1 MMDERAIRDQL
12 RWLRTLSDAD
22 PNDSLAKEALEDLQK
37 KYPDVTIPQEPDTLT
52 QRPQVFEVTDR
63 DSPYSPAELVS
74 RPGREW
80 ADDLLAYLQDS
91 HSIIA
96 TDGLEVSIKEA
107 CRQKPEWGVELA
119 TTLSERDEWSTELW
133 QHLLYAWR
141 GDFGEE
147 LTKKILDLVAVEELL
162 SRYQWHVA
170 SILWD
175 LARNGGRPYFPALL
189 SQANTI
195 AARLGN
201 YIDDSMPEFHGDY
214 FTTAINH
221 PSGMLAEFWMASLST
236 WLTLQDARPSQLP
249 PDYRER
255 LFGIV
260 ADESKSGLLGKAV
273 LCWQLPFLFGLDQQ
287 WADEHLVPLLTD
299 VSEIERAT
307 TAWHGFV
314 YSSQY
319 WPELLQR
326 LETGFHEAARKMNQL
341 FTEESRIRDH
351 FIDRY
356 VSVTVF
362 HAQDPIND
370 WIPPFFEGATESKDR
385 KNFAFHLW
393 HVLRRMEQPELRQH
407 LWERLLKPYW
417 QNRLQGVPRFEP
429 DRKELGQMAEWL
441 PNLDTTLAEAVALA
455 VSRPWTWE
463 DASILSHDMEN
474 EAISLWRENP
484 IETVSLILHVGES
497 QEAQLG
503 WEWRGKGALMKSLL
517 ANPLVNQ
524 ATKHRLQDLVTLL
537 GLD

>member
-1 MMDERAIRDQL
+1 MS
-12 RWLRTLSDAD
+12 RWKNS
-22 PNDSLAKEALEDLQK
+22 
-37 KYPDVTIPQEPDTLT
+37 
-52 QRPQVFEVTDR
+52 
-63 DSPYSPAELVS
+63 
-74 RPGREW
+74 
-80 ADDLLAYLQDS
+80 
-91 HSIIA
+91 
-96 TDGLEVSIKEA
+96 
-107 CRQKPEWGVELA
+107 
-119 TTLSERDEWSTELW
+119 
-133 QHLLYAWR
+133 
-141 GDFGEE
+141 
-147 LTKKILDLVAVEELL
+147 L

-307 TAWHGFV
+307 AAWHGFV

-370 WIPPFFEGATESKDR
+370 WIPPFFEGATESEDR

-393 HVLRRMEQPELRQH
+393 HVLRRMERPEHRGS

-417 QNRLQGVPRFEP
+417 QNRLQGVPRYEP
-429 DRKELGQMAEWL
+429 DQAELGQMAEWL
-441 PNLDTTLAEAVALA
+441 PLLGDNLAEAVALA
-455 VSRPWTWE
+455 VSKPWTWH
-463 DASILSHDMEN
+463 DATILSHDMEN
-474 EAISLWRENP
+474 EEISLWRENP
-484 IETVSLILHVGES
+484 IETASLSLHVGDS

-524 ATKHRLQDLVTLL
+524 ATKHRLQELVTLL